1 MIGQSDIVTQA
12 MEVSPF
18 SSYVYGFLVAI
29 LLLAIYYLARELK
42 TEQKANREF
51 RERTLKAL
59 MQAEQKMES
68 AVELEKMKTML
79 HDVVQY
85 IKGLQA

>member
-18 SSYVYGFLVAI
+18 SSYVYGFLVAL
-29 LLLAIYYLARELK
+29 LLLAIYYLVRELK
-42 TEQKANREF
+42 TEQKSNREF